1 MAYWARNLHDTRYT
15 WITYDCKREVNL
27 ETLRETCEYEP
38 RVSFRTKLLHRQ
50 QARPAKFLL
59 KQSIDDLREILTK
72 DPERY
77 R

>member
-1 MAYWARNLHDTRYT
+1 MAYWARNLHSSRYT
-15 WITYDCKREVNL
+15 WITYDCEREVNL
-27 ETLRETCEYEP
+27 DMLRETNTNPEY
-38 RVSFRTKLLHRQ
+38 RSGASLLHRQ

-72 DPERY
+72 DTERH